1 MRISRI
7 PHAIGKMAWRV
18 SGLLFSRGS
27 LTRRA
32 PDVETDERLE
42 ESPMCGRDLVNPVGR
57 EPRGREVWPRLRG
70 RIGPVGTVA
79 SLDHRIRVTRQL
91 GTQSPMRASRF
102 NGGARM

>member
-42 ESPMCGRDLVNPVGR
+42 ESPMCGRDLVNPVDR
-57 EPRGREVWPRLRG
+57 EPRGPELWSLLRG
-70 RIGPVGTVA
+70 RPGTA
-79 SLDHRIRVTRQL
+79 PSLSSLDHPIRVMPDL
-91 GTQSPMRASRF
+91 GRPSL
-102 NGGARM
+102 